1 MKHIVET
8 VESLQHCTGPAQE
21 WQTLVTLQQRLQ
33 PFANVEQ
40 FPLDEEIVEHNFLLG
55 TLADENSLPSAKITA
70 VFQSA
75 TSLNQFVCYVFNRR
89 FGWSESQRI
98 KSSRRQN
105 EENSRFK
112 TKINDLLDQFL
123 AWLVC
128 SAGVYVYGFVYTP
141 IVLVFDVCYYTMI
154 FLMQIVSN
162 AEIFFYHFRNDYHF
176 RKTTTVL
183 FRNNIT

>member
-21 WQTLVTLQQRLQ
+21 WQTLVSLQQRLQ

-40 FPLDEEIVEHNFLLG
+40 FPLDEEIVEHDFLLG
-55 TLADENSLPSAKITA
+55 IHDDGNSFPSAKITT
-70 VFQSA
+70 VFQNA

-98 KSSRRQN
+98 KSSRHQN
-105 EENSRFK
+105 EENAKFK
-112 TKINDLLDQFL
+112 AKINELLDQFL

-128 SAGVYVYGFVYTP
+128 CVGLYVYSFNFNVP
-141 IVLVFDVCYYTMI
+141 IVL
-154 FLMQIVSN
+154 
-162 AEIFFYHFRNDYHF
+162 
-176 RKTTTVL
+176 
-183 FRNNIT
+183 